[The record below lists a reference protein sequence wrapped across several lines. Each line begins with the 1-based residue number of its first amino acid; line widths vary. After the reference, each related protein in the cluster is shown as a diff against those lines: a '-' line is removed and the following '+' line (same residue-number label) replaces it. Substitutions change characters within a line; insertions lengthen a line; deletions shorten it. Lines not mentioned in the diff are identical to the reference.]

1 MARKSRNPR
10 GSDENLFSIN
20 GAALAISRSRRTI
33 AKALDGVLPDAIRH
47 GLPVWRMRVII
58 DNLNNNTQAPL
69 FNKVV
74 QQGSEV
80 LTGVAA
86 QCALAFQD
94 HDAAYDAMTAL
105 PALVER
111 RAAAP
116 KVAALAREA
125 LDLMERRDTESGLH
139 EEHVQLR
146 GDKIRLLLVR
156 GLGSPCGWSFDQA
169 WHCLVNQGED
179 DDQEAA

>member
-33 AKALDGVLPDAIRH
+33 AKALDGVPPDAIRH
-47 GLPVWRMRVII
+47 GLPVWRMQTII
-58 DNLNNNTQAPL
+58 DNVNKRTQATL
-69 FNKVV
+69 FTKVV

-94 HDAAYDAMTAL
+94 YHAAEDAMAAL
-105 PALVER
+105 PSLAER

-116 KVAALAREA
+116 QVAALGREA
-125 LDLMERRDTESGLH
+125 LVLMGLRDTDCGLH
-139 EEHVQLR
+139 EEHVELR
-146 GDKIRLLLVR
+146 GDRLRLLMVR
-156 GLGSPCGWSFDQA
+156 GLESYCEWTSVEA
-169 WHCLVNQGED
+169 WACIDPGDEES
-179 DDQEAA
+179 EAA